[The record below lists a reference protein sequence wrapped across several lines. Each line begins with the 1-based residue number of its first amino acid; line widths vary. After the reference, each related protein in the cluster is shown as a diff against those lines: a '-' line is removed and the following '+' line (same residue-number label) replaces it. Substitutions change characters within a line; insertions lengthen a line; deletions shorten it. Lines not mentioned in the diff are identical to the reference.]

1 MLTICISIYLI
12 FVLFLDASY
21 CCILKVRVRGHSF
34 YSSSTFQ
41 CVFECQRYII
51 RYYKRF
57 KSYNRIYIFIFY
69 LYLYHS
75 HASLFFDNLNA
86 CDLGRISTALCE
98 PRGLYQMSD
107 TPEIEIFILSFLG
120 VHLFFV
126 QYIRIYIT
134 LAQRCTPSIPAGHT
148 QVRPCSYESSHH
160 GSKCDKFL
168 LNFCY
173 CILEY
178 IQYLYT

>member
-1 MLTICISIYLI
+1 MYCFWMLLTAVFWRCAFAAIRFTAHQRFS
-12 FVLFLDASY
+12 VFLNA
-21 CCILKVRVRGHSF
+21 
-34 YSSSTFQ
+34 
-41 CVFECQRYII
+41 RYII
-51 RYYKRF
+51 RYYKRL

-107 TPEIEIFILSFLG
+107 TPEIEIFIPSFLG

-134 LAQRCTPSIPAGHT
+134 LAQRCTP
-148 QVRPCSYESSHH
+148 
-160 GSKCDKFL
+160 
-168 LNFCY
+168 
-173 CILEY
+173 Y
-178 IQYLYT
+178 IGKTM